1 MTDEL
6 RGPATDAE
14 WRAYHDIRRH
24 VLFDRRGRGT
34 AYDPNHPDDSRPG
47 HYPLILWSGTEP
59 VAVIRVDID
68 ARVAIFR
75 RVAVR
80 EDVQRIGHGRRMLT
94 MAEQFAHSR
103 GCSRIDSHVDAGA
116 IGFYERCGFHRVAN
130 EAPDAE
136 TVLMTKPLSDARSR
150 SSNDP
155 VIDWLLDADPSI
167 RWQVMRDL
175 TDTPA
180 EIVAAERSRVASEG
194 WGPRLLDQQRPDGQ
208 WGDGI
213 ATPFWWSN
221 MYTLLFLR
229 DLGVDPTSAR
239 ARTAIDLVRSNVT
252 WGPEFGDSPFFEGEV
267 EPCINGR
274 VVALGAYFG
283 ERTDRLVDRLLSEQ
297 LADGGWN
304 CEAERGSVRSSFHT
318 TICVLEGL
326 LAFEQ
331 AFGATSAV
339 TDARTRAQEYLLE
352 RRLLRRLSTG
362 EIIKPT
368 WTQFAFPTLWHY
380 DVLRALDY
388 LRAAGVQPDAR
399 AEEAVAAVIERRQG
413 DGRWLL
419 DVRHRDTLHEEL
431 AGTVGAPNRWIT
443 LRALRVLDWYARRD

>member
-1 MTDEL
+1 MT
-6 RGPATDAE
+6 
-14 WRAYHDIRRH
+14 
-24 VLFDRRGRGT
+24 
-34 AYDPNHPDDSRPG
+34 
-47 HYPLILWSGTEP
+47 
-59 VAVIRVDID
+59 
-68 ARVAIFR
+68 
-75 RVAVR
+75 
-80 EDVQRIGHGRRMLT
+80 
-94 MAEQFAHSR
+94 
-103 GCSRIDSHVDAGA
+103 
-116 IGFYERCGFHRVAN
+116 
-130 EAPDAE
+130 
-136 TVLMTKPLSDARSR
+136 
-150 SSNDP
+150 NDP

-180 EIVAAERSRVASEG
+180 EIVAAERARVASEG

-208 WGDGI
+208 WGDGV

-221 MYTLLFLR
+221 MYTLVFLR
-229 DLGVDPTSAR
+229 DLGLDPTSAR
-239 ARTAIDLVRSNVT
+239 ARAAIDLVRDNVT
-252 WGPEFGDSPFFEGEV
+252 WGPEFGNSPFFEGEV

-283 ERTDRLVDRLLSEQ
+283 ERSDRLVDRLLSEQ

-331 AFGATSAV
+331 AFGADVGGDRRAE
-339 TDARTRAQEYLLE
+339 AR
-352 RRLLRRLSTG
+352 RRSISSSVVCSDGCRPAT
-362 EIIKPT
+362 IIDPA
-368 WTQFAFPTLWHY
+368 WTQFAFPPLWHY

-399 AEEAVAAVIERRQG
+399 VEEAVAIVLERRQD

-431 AGTVGAPNRWIT
+431 AGAVGAPNRWIT
-443 LRALRVLDWYARRD
+443 LRALRVLDWYARRN

>member
-1 MTDEL
+1 MT
-6 RGPATDAE
+6 
-14 WRAYHDIRRH
+14 H
-24 VLFDRRGRGT
+24 
-34 AYDPNHPDDSRPG
+34 
-47 HYPLILWSGTEP
+47 
-59 VAVIRVDID
+59 
-68 ARVAIFR
+68 
-75 RVAVR
+75 
-80 EDVQRIGHGRRMLT
+80 
-94 MAEQFAHSR
+94 
-103 GCSRIDSHVDAGA
+103 
-116 IGFYERCGFHRVAN
+116 
-130 EAPDAE
+130 
-136 TVLMTKPLSDARSR
+136 ARSNAR
-150 SSNDP
+150 TQSSKGP

-175 TDTPA
+175 IDTPA
-180 EIVAAERSRVASEG
+180 EIVEAERSRVALEG
-194 WGPRLLDQQRPDGQ
+194 WGARLLDQQRSDGQ

-213 ATPFWWSN
+213 STPFWWSN
-221 MYTLLFLR
+221 MYTLVFLR
-229 DLGVDPTSAR
+229 DLGLDPTSAR
-239 ARTAIDLVRSNVT
+239 ARHAIDLVRSNVT

-274 VVALGAYFG
+274 VVAVGAYFG
-283 ERTDRLVDRLLSEQ
+283 ERSDRLVDRLLSEQ

-331 AFGATSAV
+331 AFGATSPV
-339 TDARTRAQEYLLE
+339 TEARTRAQEYLLE

-362 EIIKPT
+362 DIIEPA
-368 WTQFAFPTLWHY
+368 WMQFAFPTLWHY

-399 AEEAVAAVIERRQG
+399 VEEALAIAIERRQG

-419 DVRHRDTLHEEL
+419 EVRHRDTLHEEL

-443 LRALRVLDWYARRD
+443 LRAMRVLKWYGVVHT